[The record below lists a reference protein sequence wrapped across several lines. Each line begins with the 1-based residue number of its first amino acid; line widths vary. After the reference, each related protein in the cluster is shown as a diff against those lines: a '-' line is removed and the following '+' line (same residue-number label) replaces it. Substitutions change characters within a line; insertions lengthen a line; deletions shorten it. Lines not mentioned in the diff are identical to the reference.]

1 MTTRMTTTSTPAV
14 PRPPATDTEWRRS
27 RDFLRYLSAQGVPAA
42 DDFVVAN
49 RQLKYADVHRFF
61 GAINPD
67 PTLGGEDLAFKQR
80 YELGLGE
87 RPMPNSLA
95 DALTEIRAL
104 DAEHVSKPLE
114 ALAAYVQQA
123 LHFCGNC
130 DQPHFPPWANRSQI
144 LRGQRAFMTR
154 LLPSTI
160 VLLCKSLPEA
170 YAAPRPSAVLNLS
183 RQLASLPYHRLLGTL
198 QLLVTVSTPHSFE
211 GPWFPALVAAEEMQL
226 LHAGVRKNVAPRMD
240 AVVPGPVERS
250 FQKWDGPEYLLWGG
264 YTAFRNGWP
273 HSDDK
278 PDADVEPPQEV
289 VNQADMLATIIAFSL
304 LVVDGLR
311 ELRVPFDEGDDEAFW
326 HLWRVFA
333 VFKGIHPP
341 DDPTSDAWV
350 PKTLGEARCFWA
362 AYREEYYAKA
372 VTWEAP
378 AWQQTARTD
387 NPAGCALASSHLV
400 MLARFM
406 HEALPLPVT
415 ERWCLKVARWF
426 VYRLCGEDG
435 AARIGVPKVHL
446 WPWERWL
453 VEHVP
458 RAITRAMERVDVG
471 MQVAFGRWALTR
483 LIGRVYGSRVIF
495 PIPQTVEDLKRFVE
509 TTKLKGQKFAQQVDG
524 A

>member
-1 MTTRMTTTSTPAV
+1 MV
-14 PRPPATDTEWRRS
+14 PKPPANANEWRQCRT
-27 RDFLRYLSAQGVPAA
+27 FLEYLSGQGVPAA
-42 DDFVVAN
+42 DAFVVNN
-49 RQLKYADVHRFF
+49 RQLGYHEVHRFF

-67 PTLGGEDLAFKQR
+67 PTLGGEDLAYRQR
-80 YELGLGE
+80 YEMGLGE

-95 DALTEIRAL
+95 DALAEIREL
-104 DAEHVSKPLE
+104 DAEHLSRPLAE
-114 ALAAYVQQA
+114 LAAYVQQA
-123 LHFCGNC
+123 LHFCGTC
-130 DQPHFPPWANRSQI
+130 DQPHFPAWANRSLI

-170 YAAPRPSAVLNLS
+170 YAAPRPSSVLNLS
-183 RQLASLPYHRLLGTL
+183 RQLSKLPYHRLLGTL

-226 LHAGVRKNVAPRMD
+226 LHAGVRRNVAPRVED
-240 AVVPGPVERS
+240 VQAGPVERT
-250 FQKWDGPEYLLWGG
+250 FEGWTGPDDYLLWGG
-264 YTAFRNGWP
+264 YTAFRHGWP

-278 PDADVEPPQEV
+278 PGADREPPQEV

-341 DDPTSDAWV
+341 DDATSDAWV

-362 AYREEYYAKA
+362 AYQELYYARPL
-372 VTWEAP
+372 TWSTP
-378 AWQQTARTD
+378 DWQATARSD
-387 NPAGCALASSHLV
+387 NPAGCALASSHLI
-400 MLARFM
+400 MLARFL
-406 HEALPLPVT
+406 HAALPLPVT
-415 ERWCLKVARWF
+415 ERWCHKVARWF

-435 AARIGVPKVHL
+435 AARIGVPRVYL

-453 VEHVP
+453 VEHIP
-458 RAITRAMERVDVG
+458 RALTRLIARVDVG
-471 MQVAFGRWALTR
+471 MQVACGRWALTR

-495 PIPQTVEDLKRFVE
+495 PIPQTVDDLKKFVE
-509 TTKLKGQKFAQQVDG
+509 TTRLKGQQFAQEVDG